1 MTFFRAFWIFLKNLV
16 RHSLFS
22 LKHQNGVFFI
32 EQWTEK
38 QLERLFIFSVM
49 WSLGAIL
56 ELDDRAKLEEYA
68 LTHPSKL
75 DWPKCQENETVFEYV
90 VNPESGKWE
99 HWRER
104 VEEFIYPK
112 DSVLEFTNILVPNV
126 DNVRTAF
133 LINNTAKQN
142 KAVLLIGEP
151 GTAKTVMIKGYL
163 STFDPDY
170 KLSKSFNFSSATTPN
185 MVQVMFELHIVTSG
199 DNFLIENYRILRG

>member
-1 MTFFRAFWIFLKNLV
+1 MMFFKAFWTFLKNLV
-16 RHSLFS
+16 CHSFVSHTLNR
-22 LKHQNGVFFI
+22 KTDFFT

-56 ELDDRAKLEEYA
+56 ELDDRAKLEEFA
-68 LTHPSKL
+68 LAHPSKL
-75 DWPKCQENETVFEYV
+75 DWPKCQENETIFEYV
-90 VNPESGKWE
+90 VNPDTGKWE

-104 VEEFIYPK
+104 VEDFIYPK

-185 MVQVMFELHIVTSG
+185 MVQVRFEFRLFKSSKVV
-199 DNFLIENYRILRG
+199 F